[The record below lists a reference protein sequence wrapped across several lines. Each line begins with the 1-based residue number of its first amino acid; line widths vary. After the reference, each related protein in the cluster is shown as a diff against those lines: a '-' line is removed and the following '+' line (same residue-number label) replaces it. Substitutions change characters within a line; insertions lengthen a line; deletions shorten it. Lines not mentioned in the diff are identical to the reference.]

1 MAFQHFRFKMMAL
14 WRTLQR
20 YSKSDCSR
28 RYWGCQSLLH
38 EQFLRE
44 TLNVRQSYGRKIL
57 ESMADIYHGRGM
69 LGMIQGGDEST
80 KFGGD

>member
-1 MAFQHFRFKMMAL
+1 MMAL

-20 YSKSDCSR
+20 GSKSDCSR

-44 TLNVRQSYGRKIL
+44 TLNVRQLYGRKIL
-57 ESMADIYHGRGM
+57 ESMADIYHGSGM
-69 LGMIQGGDEST
+69 LGMIQRGDEST